1 MIRLLK
7 EFRNTL
13 GDSLANT
20 VSKQPWMETP
30 CFATGK
36 LLQSVPLLN
45 KIYPRVVEKLRR
57 DWASTPRRFRTLD
70 IFGHQFIFDITDF
83 TTCGL
88 FFGGHPFEPRT
99 TKRLMSIVKAGATV
113 LDVGANKGYFSIL
126 CGLLAGANGRVYAFE
141 PNPSIVVSLREH
153 LALNRLSETIQIVEQ
168 ALSRTES
175 SQAELYLSCDP
186 FNSGLASLT
195 PFAESLQNSWLSD
208 SNKTT
213 VSTTTLDAWI
223 GSMKNIPTIDLIKV
237 DVEGAEGW
245 LLDGAEKTLRESPP
259 RFWIIET
266 HPQSP
271 VIERLKSFG
280 YGVEKLEDVGN
291 LVNALF
297 THHTVNFELDKLG

>member
-20 VSKQPWMETP
+20 VSNCPWIETP

-45 KIYPRVVEKLRR
+45 KMYPRVVEKLRR
-57 DWASTPRRFRTLD
+57 DWASTPRRFRTID
-70 IFGHQFIFDITDF
+70 VYGHSFIFDITDF
-83 TTCGL
+83 TTSGL
-88 FFGGHPFEPRT
+88 FFWGHPFEPRT
-99 TKRLMSIVKAGATV
+99 TTRLMSIVQPGTTV

-126 CGLLAGANGRVYAFE
+126 CGLLTGANGRVYAFE
-141 PNPSIVVSLREH
+141 PNPSIVDSLREH
-153 LALNRLSETIQIVEQ
+153 VALNRLTETIQIVEQ

-186 FNSGLASLT
+186 YNSGLASLT
-195 PFAESLQNSWLSD
+195 PFSESLQNSMLSD

-213 VSTTTLDAWI
+213 VTTTTLDAWLR
-223 GSMKNIPTIDLIKV
+223 SNEDVPAIDLIKV

-245 LLDGAEKTLRESPP
+245 ILDGAEKTLRESPP
-259 RFWIIET
+259 RFWIVET

-280 YGVEKLEDVGN
+280 YGVETLENAGS

-297 THHTVNFELDKLG
+297 THHTANLGLNKLV

>member
-20 VSKQPWMETP
+20 ISNCPWLETP

-57 DWASTPRRFRTLD
+57 DWASTSRRFRTID
-70 IFGHQFIFDITDF
+70 VYGHPFIFDITDF
-83 TTCGL
+83 TSSGL
-88 FFGGHPFEPRT
+88 FFWGHPFEPKT
-99 TKRLMSIVKAGATV
+99 TKRLLSIVQPGATV
-113 LDVGANKGYFSIL
+113 LDVGANKGYFSVL
-126 CGLLAGANGRVYAFE
+126 CGLLAGGNGRVYAFE
-141 PNPSIVVSLREH
+141 PNPSIVDGLREH
-153 LALNRLSETIQIVEQ
+153 VTMNRLSDTVQIVEQ

-195 PFAESLQNSWLSD
+195 PFSESLQNSLLSD

-213 VSTTTLDAWI
+213 VRTTTLDAWLRANE
-223 GSMKNIPTIDLIKV
+223 SVSSVDLVKV

-245 LLDGAEKTLRESPP
+245 VLDGAEKTLRESPP
-259 RFWIIET
+259 RYWIVET
-266 HPQSP
+266 HPQGP
-271 VIERLKSFG
+271 VIERLKSYG
-280 YGVEKLEDVGN
+280 YRVEKLEEVGN

-297 THHTVNFELDKLG
+297 THHTVNFELDKLD